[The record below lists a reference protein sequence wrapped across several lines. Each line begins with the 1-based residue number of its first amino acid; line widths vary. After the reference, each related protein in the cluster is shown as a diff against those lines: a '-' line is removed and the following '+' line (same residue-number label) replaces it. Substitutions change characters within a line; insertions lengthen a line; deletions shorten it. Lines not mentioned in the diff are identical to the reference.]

1 VHRALGAALTLWLLP
16 WAARA
21 QDNALQCNGQLI
33 DEILIQSSA
42 PTVAGLRN
50 IPVAAGVVRTL
61 HVTTRPDMIRR
72 FLLLREGD
80 TCSELRRAESE
91 RILRAQPFIA
101 DATID
106 IIASTDGPPGSIDLI
121 VRTSDEIAVVLG
133 GSVAADMPPVRAATF
148 GNGNING
155 LGIYAAASWR
165 YGGVFRTGF
174 GGRLVDNQFLG
185 RPYILLV
192 EGHRNPL
199 GGDRVAEVSHPYY
212 TDIQRI
218 AWQAR
223 AGGSEDYTGFQADP
237 GDDDEHSLRVDRRY
251 WDFGGII
258 RVGPPGRLSLFGASI
273 TGYDMRPAKIP
284 VLITDNGLRPD
295 PGSELFNRYEPHRW
309 ARVNA
314 LWGVRDIGFVRVHGF
329 DALNANQDFP
339 IGFQLGTMFGRS
351 LSVLG
356 SADDDIFMATDLFLG
371 ATARRTAL
379 RVQIGAEGRRN
390 NDTNGWDGILTSAQ
404 AVGYVRASER
414 NTLTGI
420 VEWGA
425 GWNQLIP
432 FNLTLGNSQGGVRGY
447 GTSETPGGLRLVGR
461 IEDRVYL
468 GRAFNLADV
477 GIGVFSDAGRLWAG
491 DIPYGTSTPVRPS
504 IGLSLLGA
512 VPPGSARLWRVD
524 LAYAL
529 KPEAGGPR
537 WELHFEGLDKTLFF
551 LRQPSDIAAVREPTV
566 PSSVFRWPR

>member
-1 VHRALGAALTLWLLP
+1 VHRALGVALALWFFP
-16 WAARA
+16 SAMRA
-21 QDNALQCNGQLI
+21 QDTTLQCNGQLI
-33 DEILIQSSA
+33 DEILIQSAA
-42 PTVAGLRN
+42 PTVASLKN
-50 IPVAAGVVRTL
+50 IPVAAEVVRTL

-72 FLLLREGD
+72 FLLLREGVA
-80 TCSELRRAESE
+80 CNELRRAESE

-106 IIASTDGPPGSIDLI
+106 VIASTDGPPGSVDLV
-121 VRTSDEIAVVLG
+121 VRTSDEIALVLG
-133 GSVAADMPPVRAATF
+133 GSVAAQMPPVRAAVF

-155 LGIYAAASWR
+155 LGIYAAGNWR
-165 YGGVFRTGF
+165 YGGAYRTGF
-174 GGRLVDNQFLG
+174 GGKLVDNQFLG
-185 RPYILLV
+185 QPYILQV
-192 EGHRNPL
+192 EGHRDPL
-199 GGDRVAEVSHPYY
+199 GGNRLALVSHPFY

-218 AWQAR
+218 AWQAK
-223 AGGSEDYTGFQADP
+223 AGGSEDFTGFQADS
-237 GDDDEHSLRVDRRY
+237 GNAHSLRVDRRY
-251 WDFGGII
+251 WDVGGIVRI
-258 RVGPPGRLSLFGASI
+258 GPPGRLSLFGASVS
-273 TGYDMRPAKIP
+273 GYEETPAKIP

-295 PGSELFNRYEPHRW
+295 PGSQLFDRYEKHRM

-339 IGFQLGTMFGRS
+339 VGFQLGTMFGRS

-356 SADDDIFMATDLFLG
+356 SNDDDIFMATDLFLG
-371 ATARRTAL
+371 ATSHRTAMRL
-379 RVQIGAEGRRN
+379 QIGAEGRRN
-390 NDTNGWDGILTSAQ
+390 NDTNGWDGILTTAQ
-404 AVGYVRASER
+404 AVGYARASER
-414 NTLTGI
+414 NTFTGI
-420 VEWGA
+420 LQWGA

-432 FNLTLGNSQGGVRGY
+432 FNLTLGNGQGGVRGY

-461 IEDRVYL
+461 VEDRVYL
-468 GRAFNLADV
+468 GRAWNLADV

-504 IGLSLLGA
+504 VGISLLGA

-529 KPEAGGPR
+529 KPEAGAPR
-537 WELHFEGLDKTLFF
+537 WEIHFEGIDKTLFF
-551 LRQPSDIAAVREPTV
+551 MREPSDIEAVREPTV